1 MKPRHCPLRS
11 TLAATAP
18 LVVLVLALLAGCGA
32 KDEAKRAAPPGGAMP
47 PPPAVG
53 VVAVAPQVVALQT
66 ELPGRV
72 EPVRVAQVRARVNGV
87 VLKRQFVEGS
97 EVRAGQPLFLIDPAP
112 YQAAL
117 DSARAQLAR
126 AEANLAQARA
136 TAERYKPLAAAQA
149 ISQQDYANALASQ
162 QSAEADVAAGRAALQ
177 SARINLGYAQVTAP
191 IAGRVGRALV
201 TEGALVSAAEATQL
215 ALVQQIDTVYV
226 NLTQSSA
233 EVLRLRRAM
242 EAGQLRRTG
251 GDAVAVH
258 VLLEDGSP
266 LPRPGRLLFSDLSV
280 DTTSGQVTLRAEVPN
295 PDGLL
300 LPGQYVRVRLAQ
312 ARATAE
318 RYKPLAAAQAISQ
331 QDYANALA
339 AQQSAAAD
347 VAAGRAA
354 VQAAAINLGYAQ
366 VTAPIAGRIGRALV
380 TEGALV
386 SAAEAT
392 QLALIQQ
399 TSTVYVNFTQS
410 SGELLRLRRA
420 MAGKQLR
427 RAGGDAV
434 AVRVVLDDG
443 SELPRPGKLLF
454 SDVSVDASSGQV
466 TLRAEVPNAEGLLLP
481 GQYVRVRLSQ
491 AELPAG
497 FLLPQQAVTRSA
509 QGDTVL
515 VVGEGNKPAPRLVT
529 VSSSQNGQWIVT
541 DGLKAG
547 DRVIVDG
554 FQKLAMIPPGAPVS
568 PVPWQPPGSA
578 PAGSAAPAS
587 AAASAAAPVR
597 R

>member
-1 MKPRHCPLRS
+1 VKPRHPPIRS
-11 TLAATAP
+11 PFAAAP
-18 LVVLVLALLAGCGA
+18 LVLLAIALLAACGA
-32 KDEAKRAAPPGGAMP
+32 RDEAGGGAPPGGAMP

-53 VVAVAPQVVALQT
+53 IVTVAPQVVALQT

-72 EPVRVAQVRARVNGV
+72 EPLRVAQVRARVNGV

-117 DSARAQLAR
+117 DTARAQLAR
-126 AEANLAQARA
+126 AQANLAQTTA
-136 TAERYKPLAAAQA
+136 TAERYKPLAAANA
-149 ISQQDYANALASQ
+149 ISQQDY
-162 QSAEADVAAGRAALQ
+162 V
-177 SARINLGYAQVTAP
+177 
-191 IAGRVGRALV
+191 
-201 TEGALVSAAEATQL
+201 
-215 ALVQQIDTVYV
+215 
-226 NLTQSSA
+226 
-233 EVLRLRRAM
+233 
-242 EAGQLRRTG
+242 
-251 GDAVAVH
+251 
-258 VLLEDGSP
+258 
-266 LPRPGRLLFSDLSV
+266 
-280 DTTSGQVTLRAEVPN
+280 
-295 PDGLL
+295 
-300 LPGQYVRVRLAQ
+300 
-312 ARATAE
+312 
-318 RYKPLAAAQAISQ
+318 
-331 QDYANALA
+331 NALA
-339 AQQSAAAD
+339 AQKTAEAD

-399 TSTVYVNFTQS
+399 ISTVYVNFTQS
-410 SGELLRLRRA
+410 SGELLQLRRA
-420 MAGKQLR
+420 VAAKQLR
-427 RAGGDAV
+427 RPGDTV
-434 AVRVVLDDG
+434 AVHVVLDDG
-443 SELPRPGKLLF
+443 SELPRPGRLLF
-454 SDVSVDASSGQV
+454 SDLSVDASSGQV

-515 VVGEGNKPAPRLVT
+515 VVGEGDKPAPRTVT
-529 VSSSQNGQWIVT
+529 VRSSQDGQWIVT

-554 FQKLAMIPPGAPVS
+554 FQKLAMIPPGAPVT
-568 PVPWQPPGSA
+568 PVSWQPPGAVPASA
-578 PAGSAAPAS
+578 AAPAS
-587 AAASAAAPVR
+587 AAPAR